1 MEIRI
6 VKHYS
11 KDYWK
16 CVRLRDKILREPINL
31 MFSEEELFLEHDQIH
46 VGAFEEEKA
55 VGCFSL
61 VKQSEAE
68 IKMRQ
73 VCVDNEY
80 QQQGIGRKMM
90 IFCEEL
96 AKKNGYKVVSCHARE
111 SAVHYYQK
119 LGYHKEG
126 KLFREVSLPHLK
138 MKKSLD

>member
-31 MFSEEELFLEHDQIH
+31 MFSEEELFLEQDQIH
-46 VGAFEEEKA
+46 VGSFEEEKA

-61 VKQSEAE
+61 VKQSEEE

-96 AKKNGYKVVSCHARE
+96 AKKNGYKEVSCHARE
-111 SAVHYYQK
+111 SAVPYYQN
-119 LGYHKEG
+119 LGYHTEG